1 MSDKDEQET
10 AEEIL
15 DSLGFGDLV
24 DLIKKSDVFGERMD
38 EVNEKIKERLES
50 QDLEDVKPK
59 FDYNFSINTLEDSS
73 RRRSRP
79 KKGSRPE
86 KDDETGTWDR
96 DSVKF
101 REGESKK
108 SKKRQSKDSGKAEP
122 LVDLFDQEDRVR
134 IVAVFPDLNDPED
147 LKLELKEGKLV
158 LKTPNNRKEL
168 KLPYS
173 VRKNPSIEYKNGIFD
188 IQYERK

>member
-1 MSDKDEQET
+1 MSDKEEKEI

-15 DSLGFGDLV
+15 GSLGFGDLV
-24 DLIKKSDVFGERMD
+24 DLLKKSDVFGERMD
-38 EVNEKIKERLES
+38 EVNEKIKEQLDS
-50 QDLEDVKPK
+50 QDLEDIKPK

-79 KKGSRPE
+79 KKGSRPGKE
-86 KDDETGTWDR
+86 RETGSWNS

-108 SKKRQSKDSGKAEP
+108 SKERQTDGSGKAEP

-134 IVAVFPDLNDPED
+134 IVAIFPDLSDPED
-147 LKLELKEGKLV
+147 LQIELKEDNLV

-168 KLPYS
+168 KLPYP
-173 VRKNPSIEYKNGIFD
+173 VREDPSLDYKNGIFD
-188 IQYERK
+188 IQYEKK